1 MQLAPSQSST
11 PWRALNATAWRRGS
25 AAALCIWLVAGIALR
40 LPVATEICL
49 DAERVKTGPELWLR
63 ERLLLF
69 AARADD
75 VSLEDSSESADASD
89 VSVEDSS
96 ASHFRSPRACCSTL
110 ACDFIFT
117 RLASSIGP
125 VSEASSL
132 CRLFLSESCA
142 FPVAWPTLATSAA
155 PSTSILLFRD
165 ALAAHGLESTFGA
178 SLAPLLAGLSPLSA
192 FGWLVAAGAAAGC
205 PPAGLARTSGDDGAG
220 EESASGFESPGGSP
234 NGGHEGS
241 P

>member
-1 MQLAPSQSST
+1 MLLAPSQSST

-25 AAALCIWLVAGIALR
+25 AAALCIWLVAGIALW
-40 LPVATEICL
+40 LPVATELCL
-49 DAERVKTGPELWLR
+49 DAERLKIGQELWLQ
-63 ERLLLF
+63 ELLLF

-125 VSEASSL
+125 VSEASSSR
-132 CRLFLSESCA
+132 RLFLSETCA
-142 FPVAWPTLATSAA
+142 FPMASPTLATSAA

-165 ALAAHGLESTFGA
+165 ALAAHALESTFGA

-205 PPAGLARTSGDDGAG
+205 PPAGLARPSGDDGAG
-220 EESASGFESPGGSP
+220 EEPAGGFESPGGSP